1 MFNSPLNVSN
11 VCTRMVALSLA
22 LALSACMVGPDYQ
35 RPEIDVP
42 AAWRLGATEVGE
54 ISNIA
59 WWDQFQNPVLSD
71 LVRTALA
78 NNKDLE
84 IATANVD
91 QASAQYGIVRSAQF
105 PQLSGGATAERRRL
119 SETTALGVSPGRATF
134 NDYGVNLSASF
145 ELDIWGRL
153 RRASESARA
162 SLLATQQGK
171 GTVVLTV
178 VTTVA
183 SGYIQLLALDRQL
196 DVAQRTSQS
205 LGEAARLQRVRF
217 EEGAVPE
224 SDYQQAESQYR
235 EAAARVPELERQ
247 IAQQENFISVLL
259 GRNPGPI
266 PRGRDIDALIF
277 PAVPD
282 GLPASLLER
291 RPDIRQAEENL
302 IAANADIGVAKAAYF
317 PDISLTGLLGLESAQ
332 LSDLFKG
339 PSKVW
344 SFGVGLTQPI
354 FNAGRIR
361 GQVALAEA
369 LQRQALYTYEKSIIS
384 AFQDVENAL
393 IDRTKFGQIR
403 EEQAKNL
410 EALRRFRDLAELRY
424 SEGATIYLEVANAE
438 QSFFNAQLAYVA
450 TQSQLFQSYANLYKA
465 MGGGWVEDA
474 EGLAGSTLPE
484 AQVAGRT
491 GQSAIVA
498 PTDTK
503 VSTET
508 IVQ

>member
-1 MFNSPLNVSN
+1 M
-11 VCTRMVALSLA
+11 
-22 LALSACMVGPDYQ
+22 
-35 RPEIDVP
+35 
-42 AAWRLGATEVGE
+42 GE

-59 WWDQFQNPVLSD
+59 WWDQFQDLVLSD

-78 NNKDLE
+78 NNKDLK
-84 IATANVD
+84 IAAAIVD
-91 QASAQYGIVRSAQF
+91 QAAAQYGIVRSAQF
-105 PQLSGGATAERRRL
+105 PQLNGAATAERQRL
-119 SETTALGVSPGRATF
+119 SQTTALGSGTGRGQF
-134 NDYGVNLSASF
+134 NDFSVNLSASF

-162 SLLATQQGK
+162 GLLASEQGR
-171 GTVVLTV
+171 GTVVLTI

-183 SGYIQLLALDRQL
+183 SGYIQLRALDRQL
-196 DVAQRTSQS
+196 EIAQHTSQS

-235 EAAARVPELERQ
+235 EAVARVPELERE

-259 GRNPGPI
+259 GQNPGPI
-266 PRGRDIDALIF
+266 ARGRDIDALVF
-277 PAVPD
+277 PAVPS

-291 RPDIRQAEENL
+291 RPDIRGAEENL

-339 PSKVW
+339 PSKTW
-344 SFGVGLTQPI
+344 SVGASVLQPI

-361 GQVALAEA
+361 SQVARAEA
-369 LQRQALYTYEKSIIS
+369 LQQEALYTYEKSIIS

-403 EEQAKNL
+403 EEQAKNV
-410 EALRRFRDLAELRY
+410 EALRRFRELAVLRY
-424 SEGATIYLEVANAE
+424 TEGATIYLEVANAE
-438 QSFFNAQLAYVA
+438 QSLFNAQLLYVT

-465 MGGGWVEDA
+465 MGGGWVEEA
-474 EGLAGSTLPE
+474 ERLSSRE
-484 AQVAGRT
+484 
-491 GQSAIVA
+491 
-498 PTDTK
+498 D
-503 VSTET
+503 
-508 IVQ
+508 